1 MRERG
6 QYQIQLM
13 KTRSSSGV
21 GQKIDLSFNI
31 DTLRIFDD
39 GSNDTGY
46 TPNQS
51 SGSSI
56 LNKIKASSTVVNT
69 QAADSSDVSGE
80 SAKRVTANVQS
91 SKLNAMLN
99 QLKTN
104 S

>member
-39 GSNDTGY
+39 GSSETGY

-56 LNKIKASSTVVNT
+56 LNKLKAASTVVSRE
-69 QAADSSDVSGE
+69 APSVSSAQEDQSKVK
-80 SAKRVTANVQS
+80 ATVQS